1 MCTGD
6 FPHIESIQCKESF
19 CKTALFG
26 VSERGY
32 QKKEE
37 RKRERKKELCLIPP
51 YLITGN

>member
-32 QKKEE
+32 QKK
-37 RKRERKKELCLIPP
+37 KKEKEQER
-51 YLITGN
+51 GNYVLFHHI